1 MSKMKRIN
9 LLIAVLFAAVLLG
22 CSNNK
27 DEKRIAEL
35 ESRLADLETNN
46 TPRNTAGNTPP
57 NIQSA
62 PDVKPEGP
70 LPAFSFEKTSHDFGT
85 IDEGDVVEH
94 VFKFTNT
101 GEAPLIIQNAT
112 GSCGCTVP
120 TFSKQPIAPGET
132 GEIVAKFNSQG
143 RQNLQNKTV
152 TVTANTWPKQT
163 MLKIRAMVTPKA
175 QGGNTNGPV
184 RQ

>member
-1 MSKMKRIN
+1 MKRIH
-9 LLIAVLFAAVLLG
+9 LLIAVFFAVVLSG

-35 ESRLADLETNN
+35 ESRLADLETKN
-46 TPRNTAGNTPP
+46 TPYAPANV
-57 NIQSA
+57 QSEPEA
-62 PDVKPEGP
+62 KPEGP
-70 LPAFSFEKTSHDFGT
+70 LPAFTFEKTSHDFGT
-85 IDEGDVVEH
+85 IKEGDVVEH
-94 VFKFTNT
+94 VFKFKNT
-101 GEAPLIIQNAT
+101 GDAPLIIQNAT

-120 TFSKQPIAPGET
+120 TYSKESIAPGET
-132 GEIVAKFNSQG
+132 GEIVAEFNSQG

-175 QGGNTNGPV
+175 QAENTDGPV
-184 RQ
+184 RK